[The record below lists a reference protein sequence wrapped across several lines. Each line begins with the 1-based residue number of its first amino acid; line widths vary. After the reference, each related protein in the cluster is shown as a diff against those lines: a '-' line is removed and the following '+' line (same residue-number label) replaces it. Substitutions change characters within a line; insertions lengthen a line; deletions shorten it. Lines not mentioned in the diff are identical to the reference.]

1 MVFLDG
7 QELGIPVHY
16 ASEEADN
23 TRLGTSGPAVR
34 AIVKETGVPWDGNW
48 MWADDNVNNVTWL
61 HHLMLH
67 PKTSK
72 FEKFECVDH
81 VLTMC

>member
-34 AIVKETGVPWDGNW
+34 AIVKETGGAMGWELDVGR
-48 MWADDNVNNVTWL
+48 
-61 HHLMLH
+61 
-67 PKTSK
+67 
-72 FEKFECVDH
+72 
-81 VLTMC
+81 